1 MPKTA
6 GATDGALT
14 MRCSLFA
21 LCASIVCASIA
32 CAPANPTPDSAV
44 DASSS
49 DRIEDGSSPE
59 DAQDGAQDVTPIDAA
74 ADAAV
79 ADAAIAT
86 DGACSPSDAGALQS
100 NYYCDTASVHVLSM
114 VGAPTRVMAFA
125 RLGTGG
131 STECGVVDSVEILR
145 GSTVLQRVDAQQIF
159 SVGATSSLVASATA
173 EAMVEGT
180 CTDRTGRLNAYG
192 MIIRGR
198 NARGPFEARCGT
210 AESGGRWPPALHVAC
225 HRNLEQ
231 PPRAFPPAMFT
242 VMSVGPGTATSAYA
256 SIPHEAGSPALTA
269 IDGTIEVLSPQRSPL
284 SPGAPLMGATTSGW
298 MNLVS
303 ESSMSGTSWTQL
315 TLNSFGT
322 APLPSELCPAPG
334 MPGPGFVPPPYFLAK
349 LTGRNARGAVST
361 EVLSSCSTLR

>member
-1 MPKTA
+1 MK
-6 GATDGALT
+6 L
-14 MRCSLFA
+14 SLFA
-21 LCASIVCASIA
+21 LCSALVGSLTA
-32 CAPANPTPDSAV
+32 CAPSNPTSDSAV
-44 DASSS
+44 DALSP

-59 DAQDGAQDVTPIDAA
+59 DAQGGTQDVVPIDAV

-79 ADAAIAT
+79 ADAASAT

-114 VGAPTRVMAFA
+114 TGAPARVMAFA

-145 GSTVLQRVDAQQIF
+145 GNTMLQRVEAQQMF

-173 EAMVEGT
+173 EAMVEAT

-225 HRNLEQ
+225 HQNLEL

-256 SIPHEAGSPALTA
+256 SIPHAAGSPALTV
-269 IDGTIEVLSPQRSPL
+269 IDGTIEVLSPQRAPL
-284 SPGAPLMGATTSGW
+284 SAGAPLMGATTSGW

-303 ESSMSGTSWTQL
+303 ESSTSGTAWTQL

-322 APLPSELCPAPG
+322 APFSSELCPVPG

-349 LTGRNARGAVST
+349 LTGRNARGAAST
-361 EVLSSCSTLR
+361 EVLSSCSTVR